1 MGTSTREEMFISQ
14 YLRGGAMPPVPD
26 WKHYTVGSHTPE
38 LEYTQRMLKSMGLK
52 DPWLRNEVWRYDRRN
67 PNVVAAF
74 EEEGLDR
81 NTFVGGLKGSG
92 TGLAL
97 ACISAGI

>member
-1 MGTSTREEMFISQ
+1 
-14 YLRGGAMPPVPD
+14 MPPVPD

-67 PNVVAAF
+67 PNVAAAF
-74 EEEGLDR
+74 ESTTHGVSLKSV
-81 NTFVGGLKGSG
+81 FLKGTG

-97 ACISAGI
+97 ACISAGIHYYLASKEDHGHH